1 MKINWVF
8 ADGYQIDPTVN
19 IDSIKS
25 IGPTWGSWKTWR
37 GCSTDNVICH
47 DVTKAHELIQRAFQA
62 VCNFYVP
69 KDYYQS
75 IGRPMGVKL
84 YEGSFTQEVD
94 CPENVV
100 ALHLVSNISDIV
112 LLAGFDLSEKEKDSD
127 RFQEHKNFNY
137 RALIHSIIVANPD
150 TQWVLVDHPNSVD
163 KSFKKLSN
171 LTCDIM
177 PNVLKLLV

>member
-1 MKINWVF
+1 MRINWVF
-8 ADGYQIDPTVN
+8 ADGYQIDPTVSIDTIKN
-19 IDSIKS
+19 IGS
-25 IGPTWGSWKTWR
+25 TWGSWKTWR
-37 GCSTDNVICH
+37 GCATDNVICH
-47 DVTKAHELIQRAFQA
+47 DITKAQELIQRAFQA

-69 KDYYQS
+69 KNYYQS

-84 YEGSFTQEVD
+84 YEGEFTQEVD
-94 CPENVV
+94 SPEDII

-127 RFQEHKNFNY
+127 KFQQHKNVNY
-137 RALIHSIIVANPD
+137 HGLIQSIITANPD

-171 LTCDIM
+171 ITCDIM

>member
-1 MKINWVF
+1 MRINWVF
-8 ADGYQIDPTVN
+8 ADSYQIDPTVN
-19 IDSIKS
+19 IDAIKS

-37 GCSTDNVICH
+37 GCGTDNVICY
-47 DVTKAHELIQRAFQA
+47 DKTKAQELIQRAFQA

-75 IGRPMGVKL
+75 LGRPMGVKL
-84 YEGSFTQEVD
+84 YDGEFTQEVD
-94 CPENVV
+94 NPEEIV

-112 LLAGFDLSEKEKDSD
+112 LLAGFDLSKKEKDPD

-137 RALIHSIIVANPD
+137 RALVQSIVKANPD

-163 KSFKKLSN
+163 KSFKKIPN